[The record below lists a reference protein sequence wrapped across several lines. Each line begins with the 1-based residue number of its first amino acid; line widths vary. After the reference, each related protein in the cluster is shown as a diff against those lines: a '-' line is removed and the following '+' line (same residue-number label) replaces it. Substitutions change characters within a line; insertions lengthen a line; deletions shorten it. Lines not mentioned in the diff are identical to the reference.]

1 VVSACDVGLVRCG
14 WVAAA
19 LPMRVPPVVVTSTL
33 MVMGLVI
40 SDYFLPQAA
49 LEVKAYRRLSDYSFG
64 VMRDEAEAFALAR
77 GGVRL
82 EVSSADGS
90 ERYFV
95 LLADGQPVMLVDNSS
110 MQLVVMV
117 AGNAGERSPDL
128 LDLQQQW
135 RVRTRPD
142 WDQWR

>member
-1 VVSACDVGLVRCG
+1 
-14 WVAAA
+14 
-19 LPMRVPPVVVTSTL
+19 

-40 SDYFLPQAA
+40 SDYYLPQAT
-49 LEVKAYRRLSDYSFG
+49 LEVKAYRSLSDYSFG
-64 VMRDEAEAFALAR
+64 VMRQEAEAFAEAR

-82 EVSSADGS
+82 EESPGDGS

-95 LLADGQPVMLVDNSS
+95 LHAAGQPVMLVDNSS

-117 AGNAGERSPDL
+117 AGDAGERAPDL
-128 LDLQQQW
+128 RELREQW

-142 WDQWR
+142 WERGR

>member
-1 VVSACDVGLVRCG
+1 
-14 WVAAA
+14 
-19 LPMRVPPVVVTSTL
+19 MRVPPVVVTSTL

-40 SDYFLPQAA
+40 SDYFLPQAT
-49 LEVKAYRRLSDYSFG
+49 LEVKAYRKLSDYSFG
-64 VMRDEAEAFALAR
+64 VMREEAAAFAKAR

-82 EVSSADGS
+82 EGSPGDGS

-95 LLADGQPVMLVDNSS
+95 LHADGQPVMLVDNSS

-117 AGNAGERSPDL
+117 AGGVGERAPDL
-128 LDLQQQW
+128 LELQQQW

>member
-1 VVSACDVGLVRCG
+1 
-14 WVAAA
+14 
-19 LPMRVPPVVVTSTL
+19 MRVPPVVVTSTL

-40 SDYFLPQAA
+40 SDYYLPQAT

-64 VMRDEAEAFALAR
+64 VMRKEAEAFAQAR

-82 EVSSADGS
+82 EESSGDGS
-90 ERYFV
+90 GRYFV
-95 LLADGQPVMLVDNSS
+95 LHTDGQPVMLVDNSS

-117 AGNAGERSPDL
+117 AGDAGGRAPDL
-128 LDLQQQW
+128 RELQQQW

-142 WDQWR
+142 WDRRR

>member
-1 VVSACDVGLVRCG
+1 
-14 WVAAA
+14 
-19 LPMRVPPVVVTSTL
+19 MRVPPVVVTSTL

-40 SDYFLPQAA
+40 SDYYLPQAA
-49 LEVKAYRRLSDYSFG
+49 LEVKAYRRLSDCSFG
-64 VMRDEAEAFALAR
+64 VMRVEAKAFAEAR

-82 EVSSADGS
+82 EESPEDGS

-95 LLADGQPVMLVDNSS
+95 LHADGQPVMLVDNSS

-117 AGNAGERSPDL
+117 VGDAGERSTDL
-128 LDLQQQW
+128 RDLQQQW

-142 WDQWR
+142 WERWR

>member
-1 VVSACDVGLVRCG
+1 
-14 WVAAA
+14 
-19 LPMRVPPVVVTSTL
+19 MRVPPVVVTSTL

-40 SDYFLPQAA
+40 ADYFLPQAT
-49 LEVKAYRRLSDYSFG
+49 LEVKAYRRLSDYSFE
-64 VMRDEAEAFALAR
+64 VMREEAKAFAQAR

-82 EVSSADGS
+82 EESSRDGS

-95 LLADGQPVMLVDNSS
+95 LHADGQAVMLVDNSS

-117 AGNAGERSPDL
+117 VGDAGERAPDL
-128 LDLQQQW
+128 RDLREQW

-142 WDQWR
+142 WDRWR